1 VDGGNSKVDLAL
13 VADDGTLLAAVR
25 GPTISHQAR
34 GGFGAAVASL
44 RATLAEA
51 MDLARAGVTAPADGP
66 IARVAVFSVAGADT
80 PRDVR
85 RLRAAIGRL
94 RIAERLIV
102 LSDAYGAL
110 RAGTD
115 DGVGAV
121 VLCGSGSNVL
131 AIGPSGRV
139 ARYPA
144 LGEIAGDWGG
154 GGSLGPAALSA
165 AIRGRDGRGPR
176 TSLERL
182 VPERLGLA
190 RPLDVTYALYRSRL
204 SSNAIRDLAPLVFE
218 AAGDGD
224 SVARSIVDHQADE
237 VVAMAVAALR
247 RARALQA
254 AVPVVLAGGIFRT
267 TDAPFHARIRTGLAA
282 AAPRAEVCRLEV
294 PPVVGAALLG
304 LDALGLDGSAAV
316 RLRAALVDEA
326 IVRVGVNH
334 DDHGGGGPTG
344 SPGRPGAAR
353 SDRDR
358 ARRRGG
364 GRPAG
369 RAADESELL
378 KP

>member
-1 VDGGNSKVDLAL
+1 VNGALADQPGQPPVAVIGVDGGNSKVDLAL
-13 VADDGTLLAAVR
+13 VAEDGTLLAAVR

-34 GGFGAAVASL
+34 GGFVAAVASL
-44 RATLAEA
+44 RVTLAVA
-51 MDLARAGVTAPADGP
+51 LDLARDRASTAVSVAGASSAPAGGP

-85 RLRAAIGRL
+85 RLRVAFERL
-94 RIAERLIV
+94 GLAERLIIV
-102 LSDAYGAL
+102 NDAYGAL

-121 VLCGSGSNVL
+121 VICGSGSNML

-182 VPERLGLA
+182 VPERLGLT
-190 RPLDVTYALYRSRL
+190 RPLDVTYALYRGRL

-218 AAGDGD
+218 AAGEGD
-224 SVARSIVDHQADE
+224 AVARFIIDQQADE
-237 VVAMAVAALR
+237 VVVMAVAALR
-247 RARALQA
+247 QARALRA

-267 TDAPFHARIRTGLAA
+267 TDASFHARIRAGLAA
-282 AAPRAEVCRLEV
+282 AAPRAEIRRLEA

-304 LDALGLDGSAAV
+304 LEALGLDGPAAA
-316 RLRAALVDEA
+316 RLRATLVDEA
-326 IVRVGVNH
+326 IVR
-334 DDHGGGGPTG
+334 
-344 SPGRPGAAR
+344 
-353 SDRDR
+353 
-358 ARRRGG
+358 
-364 GRPAG
+364 AG
-369 RAADESELL
+369 TQR
-378 KP
+378 